1 MPRKQ
6 YNSIA
11 IQRVS
16 FVAIDIEYHTKRFC
30 GPYASALAIYVH
42 SYSNNLIF
50 NLSTMSRVRRKV
62 IEDLAIIWSTAV
74 KSLLTKYHDRL
85 PSLGEFVQTSN
96 IFIGQRAHDE
106 TFTRIV
112 HRCLSIAR
120 RRTNGMIFNLLRE
133 RLQNDP
139 FQFPPAPFSSFSPR
153 SLLS

>member
-30 GPYASALAIYVH
+30 GPYASTLAMYVH
-42 SYSNNLIF
+42 AYSNNLIF

-74 KSLLTKYHDRL
+74 KSLLTKYHDLFSRRVC
-85 PSLGEFVQTSN
+85 SDEQHFYRATSTMKLS
-96 IFIGQRAHDE
+96 RE
-106 TFTRIV
+106 SFTGV
-112 HRCLSIAR
+112 YSIAR

>member
-6 YNSIA
+6 QYNSIV

-16 FVAIDIEYHTKRFC
+16 FVAIVEYHTKRFC
-30 GPYASALAIYVH
+30 GPYALTLAIYVH
-42 SYSNNLIF
+42 AYSNNLIF

-96 IFIGQRAHDE
+96 IFIGQRA
-106 TFTRIV
+106 R
-112 HRCLSIAR
+112 
-120 RRTNGMIFNLLRE
+120 
-133 RLQNDP
+133 
-139 FQFPPAPFSSFSPR
+139 
-153 SLLS
+153 

>member
-30 GPYASALAIYVH
+30 GPYASTLAIYVH
-42 SYSNNLIF
+42 AYSNNLIF

-96 IFIGQRAHDE
+96 IFIGQRA
-106 TFTRIV
+106 R
-112 HRCLSIAR
+112 
-120 RRTNGMIFNLLRE
+120 
-133 RLQNDP
+133 
-139 FQFPPAPFSSFSPR
+139 
-153 SLLS
+153 